1 MWTFDIDTV
10 TVFKIRLTCWC
21 EHLKIYLWVHN
32 SRKLKRRSTH
42 VWEIRIFL
50 SFFIS
55 KHGLSIHSPTSLL
68 RLVAWMAHRPPT
80 ASLSSLR
87 DALLEA
93 MGDPQSPALRWG
105 LRCGMDLEIAATW
118 IGRTK
123 VVGQLAPWS
132 SKKQLAQC
140 TFMIIFVYDAVEGKE
155 NLYKHR
161 FTPWKQTSGFYSV
174 VVSKSAT
181 SWVGTFIGSSG
192 P

>member
-1 MWTFDIDTV
+1 MNIW
-10 TVFKIRLTCWC
+10 
-21 EHLKIYLWVHN
+21 
-32 SRKLKRRSTH
+32 RSTCEFTTPESWREDRH
-42 VWEIRIFL
+42 TSEKYGSFL
-50 SFFIS
+50 VSSFQNMAYP
-55 KHGLSIHSPTSLL
+55 SIPPTSFL

-105 LRCGMDLEIAATW
+105 LRCGMDLEIATTW
-118 IGRTK
+118 IGGTK
-123 VVGQLAPWS
+123 VVGKLAPWS

-140 TFMIIFVYDAVEGKE
+140 TFIIIFVYDAVGGKE

-161 FTPWKQTSGFYSV
+161 FTSWNQTSAFYSV
-174 VVSKSAT
+174 VVSKSGT

-192 P
+192 L